1 MPNPTHRVLA
11 LLELLQTHGLI
22 SGSELAR
29 HLSVDVRTVRRYVRT
44 LESLG
49 VPIATEPGRYGGYRL
64 VAGFKLPPMM
74 FTREET
80 LALCLGLVAARR
92 LGLAEAAPAVASV
105 SAKLERV
112 LPENLRKPLRAL
124 TQSALLD
131 IPQAATEAGSDCLLP
146 LTQATQAQQTVAFHY
161 RSAGGESSRRQ
172 LDPYGVV
179 FSDGHWYVTGWC
191 HTRQA
196 LRSFRLDRME
206 HLETAPGYFGK
217 PEAFEAIAHLQ
228 QSIAAMPRQHTVEV
242 ELKAA
247 TEQAEAAL
255 GKKIGR
261 LERENGKLYLR
272 TQTDDLDW
280 FARRLCGLG
289 FAFKI
294 HRPAALRQALKR
306 HTQALLA
313 DL

>member
-11 LLELLQTHGLI
+11 LLELLQTQGLI

-29 HLSVDVRTVRRYVRT
+29 HLSVDVRTVRRYVQT

-49 VPIATEPGRYGGYRL
+49 IPIATEPGRYGGYRL

-105 SAKLERV
+105 GAKLERV
-112 LPENLRKPLRAL
+112 MPDNLRSPLRAL
-124 TQSALLD
+124 IQSALVD
-131 IPQAATEAGSDCLLP
+131 IPQAVTQTGSNWLLP
-146 LTQATQAQQTVAFHY
+146 LTHAVQAQQAVAFHY
-161 RSAGGESSRRQ
+161 RSASDDASRRQ

-191 HTRQA
+191 HWRKA
-196 LRSFRLDRME
+196 LRSFRLDRMAQ
-206 HLETAPGYFGK
+206 LQTLPRYFGK
-217 PEAFEAIAHLQ
+217 PESFEAIAHLQ
-228 QSIAAMPRQHTVEV
+228 HSIASMPRQHAVEV
-242 ELKAA
+242 ELKAN

-255 GKKIGR
+255 GRKIGR
-261 LERENGKLYLR
+261 LEEDDGKLYLR

-289 FAFKI
+289 FAFDI
-294 HRPAALRQALKR
+294 RYPEALRVAVKR
-306 HTQALLA
+306 HARALLA
-313 DL
+313 GL